1 MMRDSFLPG
10 NLAFLSR
17 NLAPLTLAAAL
28 LAGCSFMPDYERP
41 AAPVPTVWP
50 TGEAYTAPVEAGG
63 AAVAEIGWRDFFAD
77 SKLQTLIALAL
88 ENNRDLR
95 VAALDIVRARAQH
108 RVTRSDLFPSVDGGA
123 SFERARTAQDY
134 SNSGSAETG
143 STYDVNLGFSSY
155 ELDFFGRVRSL
166 EQQALEDYLA
176 TESAQLSLQ
185 ISLVAEVADAY
196 LNLIADRELLSL
208 SRQTVESQRESYE
221 LTRQSQNLGVASM
234 LDLRQAQISVERAR
248 ADVALYTGLVAQD
261 QNALALVVGTAI
273 PAGLLEVNSL
283 DAVAIPED
291 LPAGLPSE
299 VLQKRPDILQAEH
312 LLKGAN
318 ANIGAAEA
326 AFFPRIT
333 LTTTG
338 GLRSATL
345 GSLFEA
351 GSAVWSFLPQ
361 VSVPIFDAG
370 ENEANLTIAET
381 DREILVARYEQTIQ
395 TAFREVA
402 DALAVRGTVGN
413 QLEAQQA
420 LVTAANESYRLAD
433 ARFRRGVDSY
443 LAALDSQRE
452 LYSAQQDLISV
463 RLSRIAN
470 LVTLYKVLGG
480 GLKERTATTARLT
493 P

>member
-1 MMRDSFLPG
+1 
-10 NLAFLSR
+10 
-17 NLAPLTLAAAL
+17 
-28 LAGCSFMPDYERP
+28 
-41 AAPVPTVWP
+41 
-50 TGEAYTAPVEAGG
+50 
-63 AAVAEIGWRDFFAD
+63 
-77 SKLQTLIALAL
+77 
-88 ENNRDLR
+88 
-95 VAALDIVRARAQH
+95 
-108 RVTRSDLFPSVDGGA
+108 
-123 SFERARTAQDY
+123 
-134 SNSGSAETG
+134 
-143 STYDVNLGFSSY
+143 
-155 ELDFFGRVRSL
+155 
-166 EQQALEDYLA
+166 
-176 TESAQLSLQ
+176 
-185 ISLVAEVADAY
+185 
-196 LNLIADRELLSL
+196 
-208 SRQTVESQRESYE
+208 
-221 LTRQSQNLGVASM
+221 M

-493 P
+493 Q